1 MTKTDKALQKVVKA
15 WSFKESVVIAKHCW
29 SMSQKYSLDLVREL
43 HAANEALSNSG
54 YRSDLTSCQM
64 AQGSEVNAGE
74 RSCMTSSHD
83 ENRFHT
89 FDEYLSEVGI
99 AKRTAYRWLALYDS
113 DKDIL
118 LSMEEFKA
126 RKLLEFE
133 ELIKQLEA
141 SVGKPIDWRPDGW
154 STACEN
160 YYNTKLKQRKLL
172 EIAQRNSFDQ
182 AELFNREYLA
192 SLSDRFDVASPQEI
206 LEFGRLCEDLK
217 PYAAKEVPVPKQVR
231 VVKLVEAALSEFQ
244 PAVREKVAKF
254 VAETIIRMEV
264 K

>member
-1 MTKTDKALQKVVKA
+1 MQNEDKLAKIGVIEPWEYDK
-15 WSFKESVVIAKHCW
+15 SVIVAKHCW
-29 SMSQKYSLDLVREL
+29 SMSQKFTLDLVREM
-43 HAANEALSNSG
+43 HAAQQALSNSG
-54 YRSDLTSCQM
+54 YRRDLTSSQS
-64 AQGSEVNAGE
+64 G
-74 RSCMTSSHD
+74 T
-83 ENRFHT
+83 RFHT
-89 FDEYLSEVGI
+89 FDDYLDEVGI
-99 AKRTAYRWLALYDS
+99 KKTTAYRWLALYDS

-172 EIAQRNSFDQ
+172 EIAQRSSFDQ
-182 AELFNREYLA
+182 AELFNREYLT

>member
-1 MTKTDKALQKVVKA
+1 MAKTDKALQKVVKA
-15 WSFKESVVIAKHCW
+15 WSFEESVEVAKHYYGVL
-29 SMSQKYSLDLVREL
+29 QKSHLDLVREL
-43 HAANEALSNSG
+43 HAAHNALSNSG
-54 YRSDLTSCQM
+54 YRSDLTSGQMSGGSPTWESYCQ
-64 AQGSEVNAGE
+64 A
-74 RSCMTSSHD
+74 
-83 ENRFHT
+83 
-89 FDEYLSEVGI
+89 VGI
-99 AKRTAYRWLALYDS
+99 QRRTADRWLALYDS
-113 DKDIL
+113 VKDIL
-118 LSMEEFKA
+118 LSVEEFNA

-231 VVKLVEAALSEFQ
+231 VIKLVEAALSEFQ

-264 K
+264 R

>member
-1 MTKTDKALQKVVKA
+1 MAKTDKALEKVVRA
-15 WSFKESVVIAKHCW
+15 WSFNESVEVAKHYYGVL
-29 SMSQKYSLDLVREL
+29 QKSHLDLVREL
-43 HAANEALSNSG
+43 YAAQQALSNPG
-54 YRSDLTSCQM
+54 YRSDLTSAQM
-64 AQGSEVNAGE
+64 SQG
-74 RSCMTSSHD
+74 C
-83 ENRFHT
+83 HT
-89 FDEYLSEVGI
+89 WSGYCEEVGI
-99 AKRTAYRWLALYDS
+99 PFATAKRWLALYDA

-133 ELIKQLEA
+133 ELIKQFEA

-172 EIAQRNSFDQ
+172 EIAQRSSFDQ

>member
-1 MTKTDKALQKVVKA
+1 
-15 WSFKESVVIAKHCW
+15 
-29 SMSQKYSLDLVREL
+29 MSQGSKTWEEYC
-43 HAANEALSNSG
+43 EA
-54 YRSDLTSCQM
+54 
-64 AQGSEVNAGE
+64 
-74 RSCMTSSHD
+74 
-83 ENRFHT
+83 
-89 FDEYLSEVGI
+89 VGI
-99 AKRTAYRWLALYDS
+99 VKRTADRWLALYDPKA
-113 DKDIL
+113 DKL
-118 LSMEEFKA
+118 LTVDEFKA
-126 RKLLEFE
+126 RKTMEFE
-133 ELIKQLEA
+133 NLIKQLEA

-172 EIAQRNSFDQ
+172 EIAQRTSFDQ

-231 VVKLVEAALSEFQ
+231 VIKLVEAALSEFQ